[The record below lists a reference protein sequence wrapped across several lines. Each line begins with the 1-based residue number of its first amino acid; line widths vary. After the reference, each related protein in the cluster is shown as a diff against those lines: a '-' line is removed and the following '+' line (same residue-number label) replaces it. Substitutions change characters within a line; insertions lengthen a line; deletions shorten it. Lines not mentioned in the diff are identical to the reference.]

1 MRADAGSRVL
11 ILAYTAIVGQP
22 AMLQQS
28 SRRFTV
34 AGRPVRWLSCAL
46 ATAKAAVYQGNSGND
61 QFGEAIVG
69 KLITE
74 ISALPPR
81 WFAGTE

>member
-1 MRADAGSRVL
+1 MPTQAHEFL
-11 ILAYTAIVGQP
+11 IRAYTATVGQP

-34 AGRPVRWLSCAL
+34 AGRSVRWLPCLGDGQGGGGSS
-46 ATAKAAVYQGNSGND
+46 GNSGYD
-61 QFGEAIVG
+61 QFGVAIVR

-81 WFAGTE
+81 RLAGTE